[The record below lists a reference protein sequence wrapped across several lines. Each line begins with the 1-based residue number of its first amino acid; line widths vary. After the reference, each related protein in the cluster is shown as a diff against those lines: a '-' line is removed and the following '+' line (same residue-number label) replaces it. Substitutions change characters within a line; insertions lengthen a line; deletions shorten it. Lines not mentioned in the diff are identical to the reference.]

1 MKRAAAFFRDLKF
14 RYKLLCT
21 YLFVC
26 VIPIVL
32 LGSFC
37 VYKTQEYFVEQADS
51 RLAVSLKQA
60 EASIDR
66 KLSDQERIAWSLSF
80 NSTVLRSLNQKY
92 GSYYEMYDQC
102 IVQLSPVLQTA
113 LIYNSVLQGIRFYS
127 GANDLRIGP
136 YILPISEISESQ
148 WFPEVM
154 EDGVPHWIVQD
165 GERLF
170 LAQQIVNLRGESF
183 PNLLYLETDYRQVFE
198 PLYQID
204 NGDYGLYVL
213 DGQGR
218 VLFEKKP
225 SGFPQL
231 PPERLGDGS
240 QREVR
245 EDGAAYSLLTVPFS
259 SHDMSICFYQPVGA
273 AGTYVGNMLGIV
285 FLIIALCTVLSMAV
299 SWLMMLFVV
308 RRIEWLTDNMQA
320 IQNGE
325 MEVWVTSKGN
335 DEIEVMIRTFG
346 AMMGHIRRL
355 IQQVRETA
363 AAKREFQLKALY
375 NQVNPHFLY
384 NSLSVINWKA
394 IDVGAEDI
402 SEVTQLLSTFY
413 RTALNH
419 GKDTITVANEL
430 ENVRAYLRM
439 QQIMHD
445 REFTVEF
452 QVQEEAGNLQIPNFI
467 LQPLVENA
475 LLHGIDNMTGR
486 KGLLQVGCSIQGETL
501 LFRVEDNGCGIPP
514 RRLATVLTQ
523 DSDGFGIK
531 NVHER
536 IQLFYGKEYGVSVAS
551 TVGEGTRVLVTLP
564 CGREALS

>member
-1 MKRAAAFFRDLKF
+1 MKRVMAFFHDMKF

-37 VYKTQEYFVEQADS
+37 VYKTRDYFIQQAGS

-66 KLSDQERIAWSLSF
+66 KLSDQERIAWALSF
-80 NSTVLRSLNQKY
+80 NSTVLSALNKQY

-102 IVQLSPVLQTA
+102 IVQLSPVLQTVFT
-113 LIYNSVLQGIRFYS
+113 YNSVLEEIRFYS

-136 YILPISEISESQ
+136 YILPISEVSGAEWYQ
-148 WFPEVM
+148 EVM
-154 EDGVPHWIVQD
+154 ADGVPHWIVQD

-183 PNLLYLETDYRQVFE
+183 PNLLYLETSYRQMFE

-231 PPERLGDGS
+231 PPEGLGDIS
-240 QREVR
+240 QREVKG
-245 EDGAAYSLLTVPFS
+245 EGAAYSLLTVPFS

-273 AGTYVGNMLGIV
+273 AGAYVGNMLGIV
-285 FLIIALCTVLSMAV
+285 FLIIALCAVLSMAV

-308 RRIEWLTDNMQA
+308 RRIEWLTGNMQA

-325 MEVWVTSKGN
+325 MEVWVTSQAN
-335 DEIEVMIRTFG
+335 DEIGVMIHTFG
-346 AMMGHIRRL
+346 AMMGHIRQL

-375 NQVNPHFLY
+375 TQVNPHFLY
-384 NSLSVINWKA
+384 NALSVINWKA

-430 ENVRAYLRM
+430 ENVRAYLGI

-445 REFTVEF
+445 REFKVDF
-452 QVQEEAGNLQIPNFI
+452 QVQEEAQPLQIPNFI

-486 KGLLQVGCSIQGETL
+486 QGLIQVSCSLREDRL
-501 LFRVEDNGCGIPP
+501 LFQVTDNGCGIPAQ
-514 RRLATVLTQ
+514 RLATVLTQ

-531 NVHER
+531 NVNER

-551 TVGEGTRVLVTLP
+551 TEGEGTQAAVTLP
-564 CGREALS
+564 CVRQP